1 MTRLGSFILGLLVA
15 VLIWQVTANNAPTPT
30 AHLLTARVVSQDHYA
45 EWKAEYGFALLPC
58 ERTAHI
64 PDDTS
69 GSVAVAFINCLQP
82 VNLR

>member
-45 EWKAEYGFALLPC
+45 D
-58 ERTAHI
+58 I